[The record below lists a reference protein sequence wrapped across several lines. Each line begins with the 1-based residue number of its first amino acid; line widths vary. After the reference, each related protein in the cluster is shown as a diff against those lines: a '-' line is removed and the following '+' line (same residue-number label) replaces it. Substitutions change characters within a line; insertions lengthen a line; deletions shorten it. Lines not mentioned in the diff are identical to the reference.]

1 MRAENW
7 PRWSPRPSVPI
18 PKFAS
23 FHYAARSLANFGIKG
38 TLAIYDSSA
47 GFGFEVP
54 TQTRGY
60 NDRNFKSTA
69 LVADRRA
76 ADCEKKPASAPRWRA
91 FAWRRPPSGSGR
103 LPNRGR
109 GHADQGRQ
117 PVAGWLS
124 TEQLAYRNGADQN
137 SSHPG
142 GRFPL
147 PESNAP
153 PLLKRLPLRPAIR
166 RHFGA
171 SRMRGL
177 SVIVA
182 LSASV
187 LLTGCFEGAQGP
199 AGPAGPQGV
208 AGLPGPTGGQGPGGP
223 PGPAGP
229 QGEAGQQGPAGAQ
242 GVRGEP
248 GAARGAGR
256 QRRGGA
262 CGAGRPSRPGGT
274 GRPSRPCRTGG
285 SSGAPRAGGR
295 KRTSLRRSC
304 RRRRR
309 LQRRGSAGFG
319 HVQGRLRHPARRRRQ
334 MQRASRCGWTLPA
347 KITTHAGATPPMASL
362 SSSG

>member
-1 MRAENW
+1 M
-7 PRWSPRPSVPI
+7 
-18 PKFAS
+18 
-23 FHYAARSLANFGIKG
+23 AAA
-38 TLAIYDSSA
+38 AIR
-47 GFGFEVP
+47 ER
-54 TQTRGY
+54 T
-60 NDRNFKSTA
+60 
-69 LVADRRA
+69 
-76 ADCEKKPASAPRWRA
+76 
-91 FAWRRPPSGSGR
+91 

-124 TEQLAYRNGADQN
+124 TDQLAYRNGADQN
-137 SSHPG
+137 SSRPG

-153 PLLKRLPLRPAIR
+153 PLLKRLPLRSAIR

-248 GAARGAGR
+248 GAPGAPGAKGEAGPAGPAGPPGPAGPAGPPGPPGPPGPAAASGLRYVEAAGDVVACNDGEVLVSAMCKEGSATLQGAG
-256 QRRGGA
+256 A
-262 CGAGRPSRPGGT
+262 KCS
-274 GRPSRPCRTGG
+274 
-285 SSGAPRAGGR
+285 APAGGVGLCMR
-295 KRTSLRRSC
+295 K
-304 RRRRR
+304 
-309 LQRRGSAGFG
+309 
-319 HVQGRLRHPARRRRQ
+319 
-334 MQRASRCGWTLPA
+334 
-347 KITTHAGATPPMASL
+347 
-362 SSSG
+362 